1 MTVKD
6 AHAREGGPSTGEYL
20 GVLNATNLAFYKKL
34 STRLLVAVLGML
46 VVVFALALALVYM
59 VNQAIHGKR
68 EYFAVDSATGR
79 MIPMPPLGTPYV
91 SEGALLARVSECV
104 TQVNSYNY
112 VDWQTRL
119 QAAKQECFTED
130 GWNTF
135 AEAINRAGSVRLVRE
150 GKQIV
155 SANTTGAAVI
165 VKQGDRS
172 GIYSWEVQVPIQ
184 VTYQGGQAGRNVVA
198 SKQLVT
204 LLLQRV
210 PTWQNGSGV
219 GIASYIAEEV

>member
-1 MTVKD
+1 MTGKD
-6 AHAREGGPSTGEYL
+6 ANANGRGPYPGEYL

-34 STRLLVAVLGML
+34 STRLLVALLIMTAL
-46 VVVFALALALVYM
+46 VFALALALVFM

-91 SEGALLARVSECV
+91 SEGALLAQVSECV
-104 TQVNSYNY
+104 TQVNSYNF
-112 VDWQTRL
+112 VDWQSQL
-119 QAAKQECFTED
+119 QKAKQECFTED

-135 AEAINRAGSVRLVRE
+135 ADAMNRSGTVRLVRE

-165 VKQGDRS
+165 VKQGERR

-184 VTYQGGQAGRNVVA
+184 VTYQGGQAGRNVQA
-198 SKQLVT
+198 SKQMVT
-204 LLLQRV
+204 LLVQRV
-210 PTWQNGSGV
+210 PTWQIGSGI
-219 GIASYIAEEV
+219 GISSYIGEER

>member
-1 MTVKD
+1 MTGKD
-6 AHAREGGPSTGEYL
+6 SQANGGAPYLGEYL

-34 STRLLVAVLGML
+34 SSRLLVAMLAML
-46 VVVFALALALVYM
+46 VLVFTLALALVYM
-59 VNQAIHGKR
+59 VNQAVHGKR

-119 QAAKQECFTED
+119 QEAKQNCFTDD

-135 AEAINRAGSVRLVRE
+135 AEAMNRSGTVRLVRE

-165 VKQGDRS
+165 VKHGERR
-172 GIYSWEVQVPIQ
+172 GIYSWEIQVPIQ
-184 VTYQGGQAGRNVVA
+184 VTYQGGQAGRNVQA

-204 LLLQRV
+204 LLVQRV
-210 PTWQNGSGV
+210 PTWQIGSGI
-219 GIASYIAEEV
+219 GISSYIGEER